1 MEPMGVVFIVIVGL
15 LGAFGAS
22 FLNLP
27 MGELFGAVLIV
38 ITCLKFTGKTIRLPG
53 CLILL
58 VQIILGI
65 SIGITVQINQLAD
78 AFTPL
83 LFAGLLLCMFS
94 QTLAS
99 FLWLNKKEG
108 WRPFE
113 SLLGAIPGAL
123 GAILVLNEEQEKPS
137 PKVIV
142 SHTMRLL
149 MLVVLAGYI
158 ASKGDEIVPKDIVFP
173 ISWGLHLVAIGAM
186 SFLLGKLAGHIGIP
200 APFMVMGLFVSLAYN
215 NVLIG
220 GVITAVPKELILFA
234 TAMLGVLIG
243 ARLAETTLR
252 EVLRYSRA
260 GLIITT
266 MGVVITFFYAL
277 GFSYITEREWE
288 VLLLAWLPG
297 SVEAMTAVAILI
309 GLEPAFVAI
318 NHVMRLSLLYM
329 LPSVCKEPLKSLS
342 RR

>member
-1 MEPMGVVFIVIVGL
+1 MGVAVIMVLGL
-15 LGAFGAS
+15 LGAYVAS

-27 MGELFGAVLIV
+27 MGELFGATLVV
-38 ITCLKFTGKTIRLPG
+38 IACLKLTGKVIRLPAFI
-53 CLILL
+53 ILL
-58 VQIILGI
+58 VQIILGV
-65 SIGITVQINQLAD
+65 SIGITVQLNQLVA
-78 AFTPL
+78 AFSPL
-83 LFAGLLLCMFS
+83 LLVGLILCMLS
-94 QTLAS
+94 QTLIS

-158 ASKGDEIVPKDIVFP
+158 ASQGAEVIVKDVEFP
-173 ISWGLHLVAIGAM
+173 LSWGLHLIAIGVM
-186 SFLLGKLAGHIGIP
+186 SFLLGKLTGVMGLP

-215 NVLIG
+215 NLVLG
-220 GVITAVPKELILFA
+220 GEISAVPKELIIFA
-234 TAMLGVLIG
+234 TAILGVLIG
-243 ARLAETTLR
+243 VRLAETTLR
-252 EVLRYSRA
+252 EALRYSRA

-266 MGVVITFFYAL
+266 MGIAITFCYAIA
-277 GFSYITEREWE
+277 FSYLTTKGWE

-329 LPSVCKEPLKSLS
+329 LPSVCKAPLQQLS
-342 RR
+342 KR

>member
-1 MEPMGVVFIVIVGL
+1 MGTALIMAIGL
-15 LGAFGAS
+15 LGAYAAS
-22 FLNLP
+22 FADLP
-27 MGELFGAVLIV
+27 MGELFGATLVV
-38 ITCLKFTGKTIRLPG
+38 IAYLKLTGKTARLPSFV
-53 CLILL
+53 ILL
-58 VQIILGI
+58 VQIILGV
-65 SIGITVQINQLAD
+65 SIGITVQLGQLAA
-78 AFTPL
+78 AFSPML
-83 LFAGLLLCMFS
+83 LAGLILCMLS

-99 FLWLNKKEG
+99 YLWLNKREN

-158 ASKGDEIVPKDIVFP
+158 ASQGTEVSHHVAEFQM
-173 ISWGLHLVAIGAM
+173 SWGWHLIAIGAM
-186 SFLLGKLAGHIGIP
+186 SLLLGKLTSLLGLP

-215 NVLIG
+215 NWLLAG
-220 GVITAVPKELILFA
+220 EITSVPKELILLA
-234 TAMLGVLIG
+234 TSMLGVLIG
-243 ARLAETTLR
+243 VRLGETSLR
-252 EVLRYSRA
+252 EALRYSRA

-266 MGVVITFFYAL
+266 MGIVITFGYAIV
-277 GFSYITEREWE
+277 FSFLSTKEWE

-329 LPSVCKEPLKSLS
+329 LPSLCKAPLQQLS
-342 RR
+342 KR